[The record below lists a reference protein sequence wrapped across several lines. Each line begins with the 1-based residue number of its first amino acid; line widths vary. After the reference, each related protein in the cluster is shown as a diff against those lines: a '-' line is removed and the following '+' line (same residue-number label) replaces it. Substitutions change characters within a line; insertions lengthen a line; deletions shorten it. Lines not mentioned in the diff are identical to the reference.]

1 MLDNLKKIL
10 YELCYWDN
18 CLSEKEYIIN
28 LKSKCKTLYLLA
40 DSFRNKYDE
49 LNLYAHSQLAYKEEC
64 IQSKAMSRG
73 YYHSNPIS
81 DMVVG
86 GCKRGKISK
95 NAKKPCF
102 EYWFDEDKNLIY
114 SVQFDYYHSKN
125 DKISES
131 KTYSSCEYIIYLDKY
146 QIGLLYNI
154 DDKSLVDIEIC
165 EYDGKN
171 ILFRIN
177 TDEGLVSEFGKIN
190 NIHFE
195 QFNYSKYGISKY
207 YEYNYREISKELFSA
222 IIEDWH
228 SHGNCEITNS
238 DYLFIHN
245 EITFYRNSTNNRITH
260 YIYDEFKND
269 KKVSTEEYKPLVDI
283 NI

>member
-73 YYHSNPIS
+73 YYHSNPKTE
-81 DMVVG
+81 MVVG

-102 EYWFDEDKNLIY
+102 EYWFD
-114 SVQFDYYHSKN
+114 
-125 DKISES
+125 
-131 KTYSSCEYIIYLDKY
+131 
-146 QIGLLYNI
+146 
-154 DDKSLVDIEIC
+154 
-165 EYDGKN
+165 
-171 ILFRIN
+171 
-177 TDEGLVSEFGKIN
+177 
-190 NIHFE
+190 
-195 QFNYSKYGISKY
+195 
-207 YEYNYREISKELFSA
+207 
-222 IIEDWH
+222 
-228 SHGNCEITNS
+228 
-238 DYLFIHN
+238 
-245 EITFYRNSTNNRITH
+245 
-260 YIYDEFKND
+260 
-269 KKVSTEEYKPLVDI
+269 
-283 NI
+283 